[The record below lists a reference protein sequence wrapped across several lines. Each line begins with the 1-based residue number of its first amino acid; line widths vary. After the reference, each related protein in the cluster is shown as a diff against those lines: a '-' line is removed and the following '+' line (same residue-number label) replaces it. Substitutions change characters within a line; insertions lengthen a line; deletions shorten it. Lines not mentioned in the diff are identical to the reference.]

1 MPRKMDLSIN
11 FRKISK
17 SILVFILAIFF
28 ASQSASADKKIIENG
43 IVSTNLCIDAL
54 LIALIGTKNVIA
66 VSSVAGDPRYSL
78 ISNEVKTLK
87 KVKFNAEAIYALN
100 PSLVLASNFS
110 SAKTRQALRRLG
122 VDVRMVNYAQSIKD
136 VENNLS
142 YLGELLGA
150 STKAEEIIKAIQI
163 MKHRS
168 ENKVKLEALQ
178 YSANKYV
185 NGQYSLISDIL
196 RRSGFSRPS
205 QMSDNPQAGF
215 LSSEFIVKAQPQLL
229 LLDKNEL
236 SSKNGKNSRYNN
248 ALYELNDQTSIIH
261 VDQKQ
266 WSCGSPSA
274 VKLIAQLGKKH
285 SEILSKKNAGK

>member
-1 MPRKMDLSIN
+1 MPGKMDLSIN

-17 SILVFILAIFF
+17 SVLVFILVIFF
-28 ASQSASADKKIIENG
+28 ASQSASADKKIIDNG

-54 LIALIGTKNVIA
+54 LIALIGTKDVIA
-66 VSSVAGDPRYSL
+66 VSSVAGDSRYSL
-78 ISNEVKTLK
+78 IADEVKSLK

-110 SAKTRQALRRLG
+110 SPKTRLALSKLG
-122 VDVRMVNYAQSIKD
+122 VDVKMVNYAQSIKD
-136 VENNLS
+136 VENNLN

-150 STKAEEIIKAIQI
+150 STKAAEIIKTIQVT
-163 MKHRS
+163 KHRS
-168 ENKVKLEALQ
+168 ENKVTLEALQ

-185 NGQYSLISDIL
+185 SGQHSLITDIL

-205 QMSDNPQAGF
+205 QMSKNPQAGF
-215 LSSEFIVKAQPQLL
+215 LSSEFIIKAQPQLL
-229 LLDKNEL
+229 LLDKNEI

-248 ALYELNDQTSIIH
+248 AIYELSDQTSIIH

-274 VKLIAQLGKKH
+274 VNLIAQLVKKH
-285 SEILSKKNAGK
+285 SEILRKKNAGK

>member
-1 MPRKMDLSIN
+1 MNVSIN
-11 FRKISK
+11 FRKSSK
-17 SILVFILAIFF
+17 TGLVFILAIFF

-78 ISNEVKTLK
+78 IADEVKSLQ
-87 KVKFNAEAIYALN
+87 KVNFNAEAIYALN

-110 SAKTRQALRRLG
+110 SPKTRLALTKLD
-122 VDVRMVNYAQSIKD
+122 VDVRLVNYAQSIKD
-136 VENNLS
+136 VETNLR

-150 STKAEEIIKAIQI
+150 SAKAAEIIKTIQAT
-163 MKHRS
+163 KQGS
-168 ENKVKLEALQ
+168 ENKPMLEALQ

-185 NGQYSLISDIL
+185 NGQHSLISDIL
-196 RRSGFSRPS
+196 RRSGFRRPS
-205 QMSDNPQAGF
+205 RMSENPQAGF
-215 LSSEFIVKAQPQLL
+215 LSSEFIIKSQPQLL
-229 LLDKNEL
+229 LLDKNEI

-248 ALYELNDQTSIIH
+248 AIYKLSDQTSIIH

-266 WSCGSPSA
+266 WSCGSPS
-274 VKLIAQLGKKH
+274 VVNLIAQLGKKH
-285 SEILSKKNAGK
+285 SKILREKNAEK

>member
-1 MPRKMDLSIN
+1 MPGKMDLSIN

-17 SILVFILAIFF
+17 SVLVFILAIFF
-28 ASQSASADKKIIENG
+28 ASQSASADKKIIDNG

-54 LIALIGTKNVIA
+54 LIALIGTKDVIA
-66 VSSVAGDPRYSL
+66 VSSVAGDSRYSL
-78 ISNEVKTLK
+78 IADEVKSLK

-110 SAKTRQALRRLG
+110 SPKTHLALRKLD
-122 VDVRMVNYAQSIKD
+122 VDVKMVSYAQSIKD
-136 VENNLS
+136 VENNLN

-150 STKAEEIIKAIQI
+150 STKAAEIIKTIQAT
-163 MKHRS
+163 KHRS
-168 ENKVKLEALQ
+168 ENKVTLEALQ

-185 NGQYSLISDIL
+185 NGQHSLISDIL

-205 QMSDNPQAGF
+205 QMSENPQAGF
-215 LSSEFIVKAQPQLL
+215 LSSEFIIKAQPQLL
-229 LLDKNEL
+229 LLDKNEI

-248 ALYELNDQTSIIH
+248 AIYKLSDQTSIIH

-274 VKLIAQLGKKH
+274 VNLIAQLGKKH
-285 SEILSKKNAGK
+285 SEILRKKNAGK